1 MQTSEINVHKGGGTT
16 YAGPDAVS
24 LFRAKALRS
33 AIWMHMRSGMIPTRG
48 VTITSMFQM
57 AGQYTGKK
65 YKRGAH
71 EAAIADL
78 DVWIDTMRAALPTTV
93 DGEPV

>member
-1 MQTSEINVHKGGGTT
+1 MQTSEINVHTGGGVT

-57 AGQYTGKK
+57 AGQYTGKE

-78 DVWIDTMRAALPTTV
+78 DAWIATMRAALPTTV